1 MELVKLKQRSIKIVH
16 LHKLEAGVAV
26 TSFQMDVSTS
36 SSGDSPLDSSQI
48 SLKSTA
54 IKHASSFPM
63 LGKAV
68 IVIVVIGSSI
78 AA

>member
-1 MELVKLKQRSIKIVH
+1 M
-16 LHKLEAGVAV
+16 

-63 LGKAV
+63 LGKAI